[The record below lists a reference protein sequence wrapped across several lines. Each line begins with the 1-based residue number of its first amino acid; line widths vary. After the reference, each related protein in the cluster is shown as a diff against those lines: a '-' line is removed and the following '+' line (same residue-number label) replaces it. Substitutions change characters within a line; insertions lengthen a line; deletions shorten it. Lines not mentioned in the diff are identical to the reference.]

1 MAKDT
6 TFTSASSKLPALTL
20 SPAQLFI
27 QSQIYAKPK
36 NVPNDLNL
44 SGQTAI
50 ITGANN
56 GIGFAC
62 AKLLI
67 QHRLSHLILAVRSKE
82 KGNVAAEQLRSASP
96 GTGCQ
101 IDVWELDMGSYTSI
115 AKFATRC
122 EGLSRIDF
130 VILNAGMGGSTFHRN
145 KITGHEE
152 TMQVNFLSTMYLSI
166 LLLPI
171 LKAKAPPSK
180 PGRLTIVNS
189 GTSMHCDLPEAKA
202 DHIIS
207 ALDSEAG
214 YDGMQQYSKS
224 KLLGQLF
231 VDKLAQ
237 HVNPNNVI
245 INCVDPGMTKGT
257 GLMDKS
263 SGVIKFVMSIVAR
276 LFGRSGE
283 QAASTYVDAAITQ
296 GIESHGS
303 FLMDWKVYPF
313 GVYFYTE
320 ERQEVQ
326 NRLWDEVMDE
336 FAFAHV
342 GEIVKTISGSNALV
356 VGGTSGIGYAIAK
369 RIATAPNYHFS
380 AVTIVGRN
388 KPKVMPA
395 EDTSFR
401 AVDASSM
408 HELKQFAQEFRSNA
422 SNNPLDLLVMTQG
435 IMTFAGR
442 TETSEGIDRKMAL
455 HYYGKQLLIR
465 ELSPIMNQNTKV
477 LLVLDGLNGKPEK
490 LNWDDLDLKETFSLA
505 NAANHCTVMNDA
517 MVQYYAKL
525 QGEDNKRFFVHA
537 YPGVVD
543 TTTPRN
549 SPWYFR
555 AVSKV
560 ASKVIGSTPDQC
572 AERLLDG
579 LYKSAKDKEPQ
590 GVFWGCI
597 DNHGKEV
604 QGKKEWSEEETKKI
618 ADHTWAI
625 VDGS

>member
-1 MAKDT
+1 MSKDN

-27 QSQIYAKPK
+27 QSQIYAKPT

-67 QHRLSHLILAVRSKE
+67 QHRLSHLILAVRSEE
-82 KGNVAAEQLRSASP
+82 KGNVAAKQLRSASP

-115 AKFATRC
+115 AEFARRC
-122 EGLSRIDF
+122 NGLSRIDF

-166 LLLPI
+166 LLLPM
-171 LKAKAPPSK
+171 LKAKAPLSK

-189 GTSMHCDLPEAKA
+189 GTSMHSDLPEAKA

-237 HVNPNNVI
+237 HVNPNSVI

-313 GVYFYTE
+313 GVYYYTE

-342 GEIVKTISGSNALV
+342 EKIIK
-356 VGGTSGIGYAIAK
+356 
-369 RIATAPNYHFS
+369 
-380 AVTIVGRN
+380 
-388 KPKVMPA
+388 
-395 EDTSFR
+395 
-401 AVDASSM
+401 SM
-408 HELKQFAQEFRSNA
+408 Q
-422 SNNPLDLLVMTQG
+422 
-435 IMTFAGR
+435 
-442 TETSEGIDRKMAL
+442 
-455 HYYGKQLLIR
+455 
-465 ELSPIMNQNTKV
+465 
-477 LLVLDGLNGKPEK
+477 
-490 LNWDDLDLKETFSLA
+490 
-505 NAANHCTVMNDA
+505 
-517 MVQYYAKL
+517 
-525 QGEDNKRFFVHA
+525 
-537 YPGVVD
+537 
-543 TTTPRN
+543 
-549 SPWYFR
+549 
-555 AVSKV
+555 
-560 ASKVIGSTPDQC
+560 
-572 AERLLDG
+572 
-579 LYKSAKDKEPQ
+579 
-590 GVFWGCI
+590 
-597 DNHGKEV
+597 
-604 QGKKEWSEEETKKI
+604 
-618 ADHTWAI
+618 
-625 VDGS
+625 

>member
-1 MAKDT
+1 MNKALQQKSCFNTFTHLITKMSKDN

-27 QSQIYAKPK
+27 QSQIYAKPT

-67 QHRLSHLILAVRSKE
+67 QHRLSHLILAVRSEE
-82 KGNVAAEQLRSASP
+82 KGNVAAKQLRSASP

-115 AKFATRC
+115 AEFARRC
-122 EGLSRIDF
+122 NGLSRIDF

-166 LLLPI
+166 LLLPM
-171 LKAKAPPSK
+171 LKAKAPLSK

-189 GTSMHCDLPEAKA
+189 GTSMHSDLPEAKA

-237 HVNPNNVI
+237 HVNPNSVI

-303 FLMDWKVYPF
+303 FLMDWKVYP
-313 GVYFYTE
+313 
-320 ERQEVQ
+320 
-326 NRLWDEVMDE
+326 
-336 FAFAHV
+336 
-342 GEIVKTISGSNALV
+342 
-356 VGGTSGIGYAIAK
+356 
-369 RIATAPNYHFS
+369 
-380 AVTIVGRN
+380 
-388 KPKVMPA
+388 
-395 EDTSFR
+395 
-401 AVDASSM
+401 
-408 HELKQFAQEFRSNA
+408 
-422 SNNPLDLLVMTQG
+422 
-435 IMTFAGR
+435 
-442 TETSEGIDRKMAL
+442 
-455 HYYGKQLLIR
+455 
-465 ELSPIMNQNTKV
+465 
-477 LLVLDGLNGKPEK
+477 
-490 LNWDDLDLKETFSLA
+490 
-505 NAANHCTVMNDA
+505 
-517 MVQYYAKL
+517 
-525 QGEDNKRFFVHA
+525 
-537 YPGVVD
+537 
-543 TTTPRN
+543 
-549 SPWYFR
+549 
-555 AVSKV
+555 
-560 ASKVIGSTPDQC
+560 
-572 AERLLDG
+572 
-579 LYKSAKDKEPQ
+579 
-590 GVFWGCI
+590 
-597 DNHGKEV
+597 
-604 QGKKEWSEEETKKI
+604 
-618 ADHTWAI
+618 
-625 VDGS
+625 